1 MNNYY
6 LSSISYSDLY
16 WIIGFWV
23 AEQSARFFCPFEKT
37 YFRDCFSTAD
47 VCLAWSVK
55 HISNNLNQV
64 LKFLAFISEV
74 LVIHDLQPFLES
86 QYYWVWK
93 GRRRWPCPPVIYKA
107 WAAKSS
113 CSGLCLV
120 KLSIF
125 PRVETT
131 TLLGI
136 LFQGLYNEFFCLMLK
151 WNFFYYSLCPL
162 PLALLLNVTES
173 DSIIFISTF
182 SYTLVRLLGAF
193 SVIYWTTLAFSST
206 F

>member
-1 MNNYY
+1 M
-6 LSSISYSDLY
+6 LDSFAPL
-16 WIIGFWV
+16 
-23 AEQSARFFCPFEKT
+23 K
-37 YFRDCFSTAD
+37 
-47 VCLAWSVK
+47 K
-55 HISNNLNQV
+55 HISGTAFPLLTSVLRGQWNTFSNNLNQV

-131 TLLGI
+131 TPLGI

>member
-37 YFRDCFSTAD
+37 YFRDCFSLLT
-47 VCLAWSVK
+47 SVLRGQWNTF
-55 HISNNLNQV
+55 SNNLNQV
-64 LKFLAFISEV
+64 LKFLAVISEV

-131 TLLGI
+131 TPLGI
-136 LFQGLYNEFFCLMLK
+136 LFQGLLM
-151 WNFFYYSLCPL
+151 NFFVWC
-162 PLALLLNVTES
+162 
-173 DSIIFISTF
+173 
-182 SYTLVRLLGAF
+182 
-193 SVIYWTTLAFSST
+193 
-206 F
+206 